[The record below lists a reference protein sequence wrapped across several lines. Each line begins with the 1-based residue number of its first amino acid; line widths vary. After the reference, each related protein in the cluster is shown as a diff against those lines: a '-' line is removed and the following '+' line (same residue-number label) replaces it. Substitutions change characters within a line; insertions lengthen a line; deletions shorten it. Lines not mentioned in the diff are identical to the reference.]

1 MVTKKKVLVC
11 HPKKGLVLVLAQVKI
26 CGQVG

>member
-1 MVTKKKVLVC
+1 MVTKKKELVC
-11 HPKKGLVLVLAQVKI
+11 HPKEGLVLVLVQVKI